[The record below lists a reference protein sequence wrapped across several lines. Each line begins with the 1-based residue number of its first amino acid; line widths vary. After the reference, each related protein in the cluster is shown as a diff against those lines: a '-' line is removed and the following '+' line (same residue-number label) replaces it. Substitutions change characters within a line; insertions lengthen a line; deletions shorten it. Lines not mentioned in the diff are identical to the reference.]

1 MLKNCGWVAITFHLT
16 AVIFALLFLTVMEI
30 TLQIPHSLSIATE
43 QVFPVEL
50 FCGPMESRSA

>member
-1 MLKNCGWVAITFHLT
+1 MLKNCGWVAITFHLP
-16 AVIFALLFLTVMEI
+16 AVIFAVLFLTIMKI
-30 TLQIPHSLSIATE
+30 TLQIPHSLSTAME